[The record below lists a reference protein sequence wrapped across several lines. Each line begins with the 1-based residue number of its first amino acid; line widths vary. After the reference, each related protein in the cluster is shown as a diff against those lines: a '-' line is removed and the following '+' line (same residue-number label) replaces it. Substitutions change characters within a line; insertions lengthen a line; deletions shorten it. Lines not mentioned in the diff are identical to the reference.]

1 MNLTNQSINKHG
13 FKFLDNDKTN
23 LNNFINDVKK
33 LLKGFLLMKKNLK
46 VYLIMILIR

>member
-23 LNNFINDVKK
+23 LNNFINEVKIVERFFTDEK
-33 LLKGFLLMKKNLK
+33 T
-46 VYLIMILIR
+46 